1 MTALLSIIVL
11 VFILVAIWQMVKI
24 FDLTQ
29 GKTAESNNQVA
40 NDQDNKINGYLM
52 LGFLI
57 FIYVITIMCFVM
69 FGDFP
74 LMSNSASE
82 HGPGIDNLMIISM
95 IVIFFVQTVTQF
107 LLHYFAF
114 KYRGEKGKKALFYA
128 DNNKLEAIWTIIPVI
143 VLAGLII
150 QGLFTWTTIMN
161 VSTENDPL
169 VVELYAQQF
178 NWKARYGGE
187 DNTLG
192 EANVR
197 LIDINRANI
206 LGLNESDP
214 NAQDDVITTELH
226 LPVGRPVLFKMR
238 SQDVLHSAYMP
249 HFRAQMNCVP
259 GMITQFGFTPTVTT
273 FDMRETPEMLDK
285 VQNINEIRIEKSK
298 ALVAKGEEG
307 LERYEFDYLLLCNK
321 ICGKSHYNMQMKI
334 IVETQE
340 EYDAWMKTQKEF
352 KDSLIDDE
360 PVMDEPAS
368 DDSIKNENELAQEEM
383 GLAND
388 TIIEDEAASN

>member
-1 MTALLSIIVL
+1 MTALLTIIVL

-24 FDLTQ
+24 FDLAQ
-29 GKTAESNNQVA
+29 AKTENSQVA
-40 NDQDNKINGYLM
+40 TDKDNTMNAYLM
-52 LGFLI
+52 MGFLV
-57 FIYVITIMCFVM
+57 FIYLITIVSFVKW
-69 FGDFP
+69 GDLP

-82 HGPGIDNLMIISM
+82 HGPTIDNLMIISM
-95 IVIFFVQTVTQF
+95 VIIFFVQTVTQF
-107 LLHYFAF
+107 LLHYFAY
-114 KYRGEKGKKALFYA
+114 KYKGEKGKKALFFA

-143 VLAGLII
+143 VLAGLVIY
-150 QGLFTWTTIMN
+150 GLNTWITVMG
-161 VSTENDPL
+161 VDESDDPL

-178 NWKARYGGE
+178 NWKARYGGA

-192 EANVR
+192 KANVR
-197 LIDINRANI
+197 LIDIDRANI
-206 LGLNESDP
+206 LGLDESDP

-226 LPVGRPVLFKMR
+226 LPVGQPVLFKMR

-273 FDMRETPEMLDK
+273 ADMRQTPEMQEK
-285 VQNINEIRIEKSK
+285 VTRINKIRVEKSK
-298 ALVAKGEEG
+298 PLIAKGEEA

-340 EYDAWMKTQKEF
+340 EYDAWIKEQKEF
-352 KDSLIDDE
+352 KNSLI
-360 PVMDEPAS
+360 
-368 DDSIKNENELAQEEM
+368 N
-383 GLAND
+383 
-388 TIIEDEAASN
+388 

>member
-1 MTALLSIIVL
+1 MTALLTIIVL
-11 VFILVAIWQMVKI
+11 VFILIAIWQMVKI
-24 FDLTQ
+24 FDLAQAKNENT
-29 GKTAESNNQVA
+29 TAGVA
-40 NDQDNKINGYLM
+40 TDKDNTMNGYLM
-52 LGFLI
+52 MGFLA
-57 FIYVITIMCFVM
+57 FIYIITIVCFVKY
-69 FGDFP
+69 GDLP

-82 HGPGIDNLMIISM
+82 HGQTIDSLMVITM

-114 KYRGEKGKKALFYA
+114 KYKGEKGKKALFFA

-150 QGLFTWTTIMN
+150 YGLNAWITIMG
-161 VSTENDPL
+161 VDESEDPL
-169 VVELYAQQF
+169 IVELYAQQF
-178 NWKARYGGE
+178 NWKARYGGA

-192 EANVR
+192 KANVR
-197 LIDINRANI
+197 LIDIDRANI
-206 LGLNESDP
+206 LGLDESDP

-273 FDMRETPEMLDK
+273 ADMRETPQMQEK
-285 VQNINEIRIEKSK
+285 ITRINKIRVEKSEK
-298 ALVAKGEEG
+298 LLAKGEEA

-334 IVETQE
+334 VVETQE
-340 EYDAWMKTQKEF
+340 EYDAWVKEQKEF
-352 KDSLIDDE
+352 KNSLI
-360 PVMDEPAS
+360 
-368 DDSIKNENELAQEEM
+368 N
-383 GLAND
+383 
-388 TIIEDEAASN
+388 